1 MNQSSDLQFDQRQ
14 MNNPFNTI
22 QDRSLIRE
30 GLQMPGFFY
39 DMVMPVVET
48 IQSGKSQLY
57 CVNTVSRKC
66 EYGVLEITSDT
77 KVSRHELKT
86 SDLTR
91 LLYHM

>member
-1 MNQSSDLQFDQRQ
+1 
-14 MNNPFNTI
+14 MNNPFNSI

-57 CVNTVSRKC
+57 W
-66 EYGVLEITSDT
+66 
-77 KVSRHELKT
+77 
-86 SDLTR
+86 
-91 LLYHM
+91 

>member
-1 MNQSSDLQFDQRQ
+1 MFVQKIRQMTAVFFLQLTIICELVNQSSDLQFDQRQ

-30 GLQMPGFFY
+30 GLQMPGFFH

-57 CVNTVSRKC
+57 W
-66 EYGVLEITSDT
+66 
-77 KVSRHELKT
+77 
-86 SDLTR
+86 
-91 LLYHM
+91 